1 MNWKKNRTDFNAP
14 EDRGIFFMEG
24 AFQMCKEEERSSTDC
39 IGCPLWYFCEDYLS
53 DETDEEDD

>member
-1 MNWKKNRTDFNAP
+1 MPRKTGAS
-14 EDRGIFFMEG
+14 FFMEG